1 MNKRVVKKL
10 AIFDFDGTLTTR
22 DTTLL
27 FVFYVTGKIKGTWI
41 FVTNIIQLSLA
52 ILEMQDWVSVK
63 EKIFKQAFTN
73 RTALEIEAKGNEFGK
88 KIVPKILNDNV
99 YKEMKQLQRGGYEIV
114 LLSASC
120 RVWLQQWCK
129 DEGIELVC
137 TELIVESDRYTG
149 KISGKNCYGKQKV
162 DALQSVYY
170 LQSTVSIIA
179 YGNHKSDLYYMR
191 LAQQAFMV
199 DGKKIERI

>member
-1 MNKRVVKKL
+1 MQRRTAKNL
-10 AIFDFDGTLTTR
+10 ALFDFDGTLTTR

-27 FVFYVTGKIKGTWI
+27 FVFYVTGKPRGTWI
-41 FVTNIIQLSLA
+41 FVTNIIQLVLA
-52 ILEMQDWVSVK
+52 ILEIQDWISVK
-63 EKIFKQAFTN
+63 EKIFKEGFAT
-73 RTALEIEAKGNEFGK
+73 RAALEIENKGNEFGK
-88 KIVPKILNDNV
+88 KIIPKILNDEV
-99 YKEMKQLQRGGYEIV
+99 YKQMKKLQKEGYEVV

-137 TELIVESDRYTG
+137 TELAIESDKYTG

-162 DALQSVYY
+162 DALKSMYD
-170 LQSTVSIIA
+170 LQAAENLIA
-179 YGNHKSDLYYMR
+179 YGNHASDMHYMR

-199 DGKKIERI
+199 NGKKIERI